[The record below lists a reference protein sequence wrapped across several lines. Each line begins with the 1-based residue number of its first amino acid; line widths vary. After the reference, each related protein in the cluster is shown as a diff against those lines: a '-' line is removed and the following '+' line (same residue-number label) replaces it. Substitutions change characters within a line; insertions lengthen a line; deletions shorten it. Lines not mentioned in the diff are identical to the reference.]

1 MKIKLLSDAKRVA
14 KRLLRR
20 TGVHIQAFPRDHVS
34 GLSLEFDLPKLIAAS
49 SPVIFD
55 VGANVGQSIDLFRSL
70 FPGARLFSFEP
81 GAAAFAALREKY
93 RSDAEIRL
101 FPFALGSKEEDRA
114 LHEYGSLLNSLLPMD
129 ADPANRFAHYDRQD
143 ISSVRVTTLENLWR
157 ELNFPGIHLLK
168 IDTQGFDLE
177 VLRGGAALFDAGAI
191 NNVLIE
197 MNFVPMYVGQPR
209 PEEII
214 AFLAERELRLVGLY
228 EVVRQQECIAWTT
241 ALFSKAPWRSFPKSV
256 SLQQHS
262 GKHGD

>member
-1 MKIKLLSDAKRVA
+1 MLEFLSDAKRAA
-14 KRLLRR
+14 KRALRR
-20 TGVHIQAFPRDHVS
+20 TGLHIQALPRDQVS
-34 GLSLEFDLPKLIAAS
+34 GLSLELDLPKLIAAS

-55 VGANVGQSIDLFRSL
+55 VGANVGQSIDLFRWL
-70 FPGARLFSFEP
+70 FPGAKLFSFEP
-81 GAAAFAALREKY
+81 GEAAFTALCEKY
-93 RSDAEIRL
+93 RSDAGIRL

-114 LHEYGSLLNSLLPMD
+114 LHKYGSLLNSLLPMD
-129 ADPANRFAHYDRQD
+129 TDPANRFAHYNRQD

-191 NNVLIE
+191 DNVLIE

-214 AFLAERELRLVGLY
+214 AFLAERKLRLVGLY
-228 EVVRQQECIAWTT
+228 EAVRQEECIAWTT
-241 ALFSKAPWRSFPKSV
+241 ALFSRAPWRAFPNSA
-256 SLQQHS
+256 SLEQRN